1 MLEEDSAIKNK
12 PNDDAGEVIQS
23 LQQVAAV
30 EDLSPT
36 TGKELQ
42 NPQTMALPETAGA
55 SAEVTAQK
63 NAQMSILEAF
73 LQVQVTNLHEEGDV
87 AEDNQNPEVG
97 IEQLI
102 EAVQDNRD
110 EAQDFKEEE
119 KEMEDERINRQV
131 ASMVTVEQPL
141 ETLLQDNREEVFK
154 TVPQDL
160 KWA

>member
-1 MLEEDSAIKNK
+1 
-12 PNDDAGEVIQS
+12 
-23 LQQVAAV
+23 
-30 EDLSPT
+30 
-36 TGKELQ
+36 
-42 NPQTMALPETAGA
+42 MALPETAGA

-73 LQVQVTNLHEEGDV
+73 LQVQVTKLHEEGDV